1 MAWLQ
6 AGETWINMDQ
16 AVHVAQEGDD
26 AVITFA
32 VGLSSGTF
40 PYAQRYTGE
49 AAGEILRWLHIEA
62 TVEAAENA
70 LTLATMEDEME
81 DELDDEAMT
90 DAFTDALIDDMT
102 LQTNLAAEV
111 DTVMIFDVDD
121 DRDDSG
127 SEDDDE
133 ELLETPP
140 RPTAPPPQR

>member
-49 AAGEILRWLHIEA
+49 AARAILTWLHVEA

-81 DELDDEAMT
+81 DELEDAAMT
-90 DAFTDALIDDMT
+90 DAFADALIDDMT
-102 LQTNLAAEV
+102 LQANLAAEV

-121 DRDDSG
+121 DRTDSG
-127 SEDDDE
+127 TTDDE

-140 RPTAPPPQR
+140 HPTAPPLSR

>member
-16 AVHVAQEGDD
+16 AVHVTQEGDD
-26 AVITFA
+26 VVITFA

-40 PYAQRYTGE
+40 PYAQRYMGE

-70 LTLATMEDEME
+70 LTLATMEEEME
-81 DELDDEAMT
+81 DELDDAAMT
-90 DAFTDALIDDMT
+90 DAFADALIDDMT
-102 LQTNLAAEV
+102 LQANLAAEV
-111 DTVMIFDVDD
+111 DTVVIFDVNDE
-121 DRDDSG
+121 RDDSA
-127 SEDDDE
+127 SDDDE

-140 RPTAPPPQR
+140 HPRPRPLR

>member
-6 AGETWINMDQ
+6 AGETWVNMDQ

-26 AVITFA
+26 VVITFA

-81 DELDDEAMT
+81 DELDDAAMT
-90 DAFTDALIDDMT
+90 DAFADALIDDMT
-102 LQTNLAAEV
+102 LQANLAAEV
-111 DTVMIFDVDD
+111 DTVMIFDVADE
-121 DRDDSG
+121 RDDSA
-127 SEDDDE
+127 SDDE

-140 RPTAPPPQR
+140 HPRPRPLR